1 MAGKYQGIESEGLRK
16 PPYFSRTLKLNI
28 LRGGPVLLERDNVLQ
43 NPAICFRRGIIRYPK
58 KDADGPQPERSG
70 DSRRQMA
77 RIGLIFTD
85 L

>member
-1 MAGKYQGIESEGLRK
+1 MNDLNDLNNLIRK
-16 PPYFSRTLKLNI
+16 DQRT
-28 LRGGPVLLERDNVLQ
+28 
-43 NPAICFRRGIIRYPK
+43 K
-58 KDADGPQPERSG
+58 KDADGPPPERSG